1 MPPKAKKW
9 KVVRMKLSDLK
20 PAAYNPRKMSVEALQ
35 GLEASISK
43 FGMMVPIVWNKR
55 TGNVVGG
62 HQRLKILLEKGEAE
76 TDVVVVDLTD
86 HDEVALNIALNS
98 KTIRGD
104 FTSDIIPILERVEVQ
119 LGSAFNQLNLND
131 LFRDMSQKF
140 AREMKKNTPPPEPRQ
155 PSSRPTAPAPSGDAP
170 PSNEEGPEAI
180 ITCPECKSRFKMKD
194 NEVVFDSRTKE
205 TV

>member
-1 MPPKAKKW
+1 MPNKSRKW
-9 KVVRMKLSDLK
+9 IVKRMKLAELK

-43 FGMMVPIVWNKR
+43 FGMLVPIVWNKR

-62 HQRLKILLEKGEAE
+62 HQRLKILMEKGEKE
-76 TDVVVVDLTD
+76 TDVIVVDLTD

-131 LFRDMSQKF
+131 LFKDMSQRF
-140 AREMKKNTPPPEPRQ
+140 AKEMKQNAAPPEPR
-155 PSSRPTAPAPSGDAP
+155 PSSKPLSPSGDVP
-170 PSNEEGPEAI
+170 PQDVKEPDAI
-180 ITCPECKSRFKMKD
+180 ITCPGCRSRFKMKN
-194 NEVVFDSRTKE
+194 NEVVFNSRLQE